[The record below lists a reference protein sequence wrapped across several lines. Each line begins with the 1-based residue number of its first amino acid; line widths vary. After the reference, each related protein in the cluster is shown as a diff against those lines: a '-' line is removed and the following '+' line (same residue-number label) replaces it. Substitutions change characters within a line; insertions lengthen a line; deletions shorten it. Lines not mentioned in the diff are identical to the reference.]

1 MLEHAGVQITWLGHD
16 GFRLKKDKVVYLDP
30 FQLTAAAEPADVV
43 CVTHEHFDHLS
54 VDDLARI
61 VRPHTTMVT
70 IPACRAAAVGLH
82 PKAVR
87 IVTPGERL
95 EVDGIAIHAV
105 PAYNT
110 SKFRSPGNPFHPK
123 ADGKVGFVIEL
134 GGLRIYHA
142 GDTDAIPEMAA
153 LGSVD
158 VALVPVSG
166 TYVMTA
172 AEAVTACNAIRPTLA
187 IPMHYGSIV
196 GTAADA
202 EAFKKSAHC
211 RVEILQPES

>member
-1 MLEHAGVQITWLGHD
+1 MLGHD

-30 FQLTAAAEPADVV
+30 FQLTAAAEPAD
-43 CVTHEHFDHLS
+43 
-54 VDDLARI
+54 
-61 VRPHTTMVT
+61 
-70 IPACRAAAVGLH
+70 
-82 PKAVR
+82 
-87 IVTPGERL
+87 
-95 EVDGIAIHAV
+95 
-105 PAYNT
+105 
-110 SKFRSPGNPFHPK
+110 
-123 ADGKVGFVIEL
+123 
-134 GGLRIYHA
+134 
-142 GDTDAIPEMAA
+142 AIPEMAS

-172 AEAVTACNAIRPTLA
+172 AEAVTACGAIRPTLA

-211 RVEILQPES
+211 RVEILQPEP